1 MVVLNVITMIIIVII
16 TNIIIIIITT
26 VVEHLLLP
34 FTFADVQI
42 SKLGL
47 STLISE
53 RHGPSCSLFYNVIYL
68 YV

>member
-1 MVVLNVITMIIIVII
+1 MVVFNVITMIIIVII
-16 TNIIIIIITT
+16 NNIIIIIITT
-26 VVEHLLLP
+26 FAGHLLLP
-34 FTFADVQI
+34 FTFADTQI

-53 RHGPSCSLFYNVIYL
+53 RQGPPCSLFYNVIYL